1 MMTPGQ
7 SPGKILRLDDLNGG
21 RKSRKGTS
29 MYAMDERFGRIKD
42 RKSAKTE
49 TMGMIISFL
58 AMMIMFSST
67 QGSD

>member
-1 MMTPGQ
+1 
-7 SPGKILRLDDLNGG
+7 
-21 RKSRKGTS
+21 

-49 TMGMIISFL
+49 TRGMIISFL

-67 QGSD
+67 Q